1 MAMTDM
7 SNDLVMRIVSES
19 SPTRKLVTQRLMD
32 AIVGGRFRPGDR
44 LIERELCD
52 LLGVSRATVREA
64 LRALESEGLI
74 ENIPNK
80 GPIVSRISI
89 KQAQDIYEMRAVMEG
104 LAARLFT
111 QRATKDQVAELGRSI
126 EMIGD
131 VYRNYNTESFLQAKA
146 LFYSVLLAG
155 ADNEAAANALRSIH
169 VRVSQL
175 RVFSLQSPKRTDASY
190 AELQILL
197 TCVKAG
203 DGAGAEQ
210 ACMTHVRNAATA
222 AIAMMRKLEQE
233 ANSANTYSH
242 QLAAA

>member
-1 MAMTDM
+1 MADN
-7 SNDLVMRIVSES
+7 NDDLTMRIVSES

-89 KQAQDIYEMRAVMEG
+89 KQAQDIYEVRAVMEG

-111 QRATKDQVAELGRSI
+111 QRASEVQVAALGHSI
-126 EMIGD
+126 EMIGE
-131 VYRNYNTESFLQAKA
+131 VYRNYNTESFLQSKA
-146 LFYSVLLAG
+146 LFYSALLSG
-155 ADNEAAANALRSIH
+155 ADNEAVANALRSIH

-175 RVFSLQSPKRTDASY
+175 RVYSLQSPNRSDASY
-190 AELQILL
+190 RELQALL
-197 TCVKAG
+197 ACVKAG
-203 DGAGAEQ
+203 DDQGAEQ
-210 ACMTHVRNAATA
+210 ACMLHVRNAASA
-222 AIAMMRKLEQE
+222 AISMMKKIESDALPSN
-233 ANSANTYSH
+233 AYG
-242 QLAAA
+242 QLMAAA